1 MGLLDR
7 IRRRPTVPDDDFSP
21 MTGFRL
27 EYGDETRFIADA
39 ETISAMRDGMA
50 QRSAQEQFYVL
61 DLLVDDGRAV
71 TLPDGFVVPA
81 EVLAQ
86 LDDGDATAL
95 RLPPRFVGAA
105 RTAVHRFTSSPDFR
119 VDIEL
124 QVGAHPEPA
133 RRRGPVVH
141 VGGQTYRLSV
151 PMLQTL
157 SAIETHAALPRTART
172 ETENVRLVAQLQAAR
187 ELASSDDPAVADPGF
202 DVPLGP
208 LDRFTTVV
216 PDVVGLVVEPQPDG
230 SLAVEPDLG
239 PSVDRDRVQ
248 TRWHQVDRLTSDD
261 GSPSAQDAASAVL
274 RVDDTLVLL
283 EPKQL
288 SGVQEVRSLPHIPA
302 DEVPTFLRAPGSFFD
317 PELVDVD
324 VRFSIRV
331 AGLGII
337 APVTFTEAESSGLDW
352 FAQQDAVAPPE
363 TLAEVARSAEDQ
375 SEVEQVV
382 SDAWSRG
389 DEVARV
395 GEQLVDLSD
404 RSRVAEALEASRR
417 RIEALEIPEP
427 VPDDL
432 SASANQVAEPESA
445 RVTVGMHII
454 DAVDVADAVRE
465 RARTVRPTAPVDY
478 ASLRRDP
485 FPHQREG
492 IEWMTGLMQSA
503 LADEPDLGPV
513 RVQGAVLA
521 DDMGLGKT
529 FMTLVALAEARRV
542 STTAGLP
549 LLPTL
554 AVMPVALLENW
565 LQEIQSTFG
574 SQHGPFDDVVVLQ
587 GSGLAD
593 YRMRGAAR
601 ETTARLDDLDDQGMV
616 REDRIHASLRLG
628 AGWKEAR
635 LDRPGVLVLTTY
647 ETLRRYQ
654 VSLGAVEW
662 GVVVFDEAQATKNPE
677 ILTTRAAKALNARFK
692 LLATGTPVEN
702 SLRDIWSLVDTAQP
716 GLLGT
721 WAQFQE
727 TWVSPMA
734 AADRGEHERLG
745 RALREAIGR
754 FMLRRVKED
763 HLTDLPPKHVH
774 EYPTAMPPVQV
785 QAYDDALVRHTARR
799 GTKGAALKTLHE
811 LAAVSLHPGLLS
823 GSLSGGG
830 GAAANSAR
838 TLVAVE
844 VILDD
849 VRSRGEKA
857 IVFAKTKELQRAFAV
872 WLSQRYGTRVEIV
885 NGDTAATGRGE
896 TRIAKIRAF
905 EAVEGFNVIIMS
917 PLAVG
922 VGLTVVGANH
932 AIHLERHW
940 NPAKE
945 AQATDRVYRIGQRR
959 DVHVHYPMA
968 LHPTVDSFDVNLG
981 RLLQSKVALKD
992 AVVVPQEV
1000 TQGELEAALG
1010 LG

>member
-27 EYGDETRFIADA
+27 EYSDDTRFIADA
-39 ETISAMRDGMA
+39 ETIAAMRDGTA

-61 DLLVDDGRAV
+61 DLLVDEGGAV
-71 TLPDGFVVPA
+71 ALPDGFAVPA
-81 EVLAQ
+81 EVLAR
-86 LDDGDATAL
+86 LDDGDATVL
-95 RLPPRFVGAA
+95 RLPTRYTGAV

-119 VDIEL
+119 VDVEL
-124 QVGAHPEPA
+124 QLGAHPEPV

-157 SAIETHAALPRTART
+157 RAVETHTALARAERT
-172 ETENVRLVAQLQAAR
+172 EAANVRLVAQLQAAR
-187 ELASSDDPAVADPGF
+187 TLAGSRDPAVNDPDF
-202 DVPLGP
+202 DVSLGS

-216 PDVVGLVVEPQPDG
+216 PDAVGLVVEPQPDG

-239 PSVDRDRVQ
+239 RSVDRDRVR
-248 TRWHQVDRLTSDD
+248 TRWHQVDRRQVEDRPGDD
-261 GSPSAQDAASAVL
+261 ASAVL

-288 SGVQEVRSLPHIPA
+288 DGVREVRALPQIPA
-302 DEVPTFLRAPGSFFD
+302 RDVPTFLRAPGSFFD
-317 PELVDVD
+317 PEIVDVD
-324 VRFSIRV
+324 VRFSVRV
-331 AGLGII
+331 AGLGVI
-337 APVTFTEAESSGLDW
+337 APVTFSEAEASGLDW
-352 FAQQDAVAPPE
+352 FAQQNAVAPPE
-363 TLAEVARSAEDQ
+363 VLAEVARSTTDQ
-375 SEVEQVV
+375 RTVETVV
-382 SDAWSRG
+382 TDAWDRG
-389 DEVARV
+389 DDLARV
-395 GEQLVDLSD
+395 GEHLVDLSD
-404 RSRVAEALEASRR
+404 RSRVTQALDASRR
-417 RIEALEIPEP
+417 RIEALELAVP
-427 VPDDL
+427 VTDGAADL
-432 SASANQVAEPESA
+432 AGPVAEPEGA
-445 RVTVGMHII
+445 RVTVGMHIH
-454 DAVDVADAVRE
+454 DVVDVSDAVRR
-465 RARTVRPTAPVDY
+465 RAATVRPALPVDY
-478 ASLRRDP
+478 ASLGREP

-503 LADEPDLGPV
+503 LADLPETGPV
-513 RVQGAVLA
+513 RLQGALLA

-529 FMTLVALAEARRV
+529 FMTLVALAEARRA
-542 STTAGLP
+542 SQAAGMP

-565 LQEIQSTFG
+565 LQEIQSTFD
-574 SQHGPFDDVVVLQ
+574 SKLGPFDDVVVLQ

-601 ETTARLDDLDDQGMV
+601 ETTASLDDLDEHGMV
-616 REDRIHASLRLG
+616 RGDRIHASLRLG

-635 LDRPGVLVLTTY
+635 LDRPGVLILTTY

-702 SLRDIWSLVDTAQP
+702 SLRDVWSLMDTAQP
-716 GLLGT
+716 GLLGS

-727 TWVSPMA
+727 AWVRPMA
-734 AADRGEHERLG
+734 AADRDEHERLG
-745 RALREAIGR
+745 RALRDAIGQ

-763 HLTDLPPKHVH
+763 HLADLPPKHVH
-774 EYPTAMPPVQV
+774 EYPTTMPPVQE
-785 QAYDDALVRHTARR
+785 QAYDDALARHAARR
-799 GTKGAALKTLHE
+799 GSTGAALRTLHE
-811 LAAVSLHPGLLS
+811 LSAVSLHPGLLT
-823 GSLSGGG
+823 GELSGEGD
-830 GAAANSAR
+830 AVADSAR
-838 TLVAVE
+838 THVAVE

-849 VRSRGEKA
+849 VRARGEKA
-857 IVFAKTKELQRAFAV
+857 IVFAKTKELQRAFAA
-872 WLSQRYGTRVEIV
+872 WLSRRYGTRVEIV

-905 EAVEGFNVIIMS
+905 EAVDGFNVIIMS

-959 DVHVHYPMA
+959 EVHVHYPIA

-992 AVVVPQEV
+992 AVVVPHEV
-1000 TQGELEAALG
+1000 TQNELEAALG

>member
-39 ETISAMRDGMA
+39 ETMAAMRGGTA

-61 DLLVDDGRAV
+61 DLLVDEGGAV
-71 TLPDGFVVPA
+71 ALPDGFAVPA
-81 EVLAQ
+81 EVLAR
-86 LDDGDATAL
+86 LDDGDATVL
-95 RLPPRFVGAA
+95 GLPPRYTGGV

-119 VDIEL
+119 VDVEL

-141 VGGQTYRLSV
+141 VGGQTHRLSV

-157 SAIETHAALPRTART
+157 RAVETHTALPRAQRT
-172 ETENVRLVAQLQAAR
+172 EAENVRLVAQLQAAR
-187 ELASSDDPAVADPGF
+187 TLAGSTDPAVNDLDF
-202 DVPLGP
+202 DVPLGA
-208 LDRFTTVV
+208 LERFSTVV
-216 PDVVGLVVEPQPDG
+216 PDAVGLVVEPQPDG

-239 PSVDRDRVQ
+239 PSVDRDRVR
-248 TRWHQVDRLTSDD
+248 TRWHQLDRRRSGDHPED
-261 GSPSAQDAASAVL
+261 HASAVL

-288 SGVQEVRSLPHIPA
+288 GGVREVRALPRIPTG
-302 DEVPTFLRAPGSFFD
+302 EVPTFLRAPGSFFD

-324 VRFSIRV
+324 VRFSVRV
-331 AGLGII
+331 AGLGVI
-337 APVTFTEAESSGLDW
+337 APVTFTEAETSGLDW

-363 TLAEVARSAEDQ
+363 VLADVARSTADQ
-375 SEVEQVV
+375 TGVEQAVTE
-382 SDAWSRG
+382 AWDRG
-389 DEVARV
+389 DDVARV

-404 RSRVAEALEASRR
+404 RSRVSEALEASRR
-417 RIEALEIPEP
+417 RIEALELATPAAGGAADQTNEVADPEG
-427 VPDDL
+427 V
-432 SASANQVAEPESA
+432 
-445 RVTVGMHII
+445 RVTVGMHIH
-454 DAVDVADAVRE
+454 DAIDVADAVRH
-465 RARTVRPTAPVDY
+465 RAATARPVFPVDY
-478 ASLRRDP
+478 ASLRRKP

-492 IEWMTGLMQSA
+492 IEWMAGLMQSA
-503 LADEPDLGPV
+503 LADSPEAGLV
-513 RVQGAVLA
+513 RLQGALLA

-529 FMTLVALAEARRV
+529 FMTLVALAEARRA
-542 STTAGLP
+542 SAAAGMP

-587 GSGLAD
+587 GPGLAH

-601 ETTARLDDLDDQGMV
+601 ETTAGLDDLDEYGMV

-677 ILTTRAAKALNARFK
+677 ILATRAAKALNARFK

-716 GLLGT
+716 GLLGS

-727 TWVSPMA
+727 IWVRPMA
-734 AADRGEHERLG
+734 AADRDEHERLG
-745 RALREAIGR
+745 RALREAIGQ

-763 HLTDLPPKHVH
+763 HLTDLPPKRIH
-774 EYPTAMPPVQV
+774 EYPTAMPGVQV
-785 QAYDDALVRHTARR
+785 QAYDDALARHVARR
-799 GTKGAALKTLHE
+799 GAKGAALKTLHE
-811 LAAVSLHPGLLS
+811 LSAVSLHPGLLT
-823 GSLSGGG
+823 GNLSGDGD
-830 GAAANSAR
+830 AAADSAR

-844 VILDD
+844 VILDS
-849 VRSRGEKA
+849 VQARGEKA
-857 IVFAKTKELQRAFAV
+857 IVFAKTKELQRAFAA
-872 WLSQRYGTRVEIV
+872 WLSRRYGTRVEIV

-905 EAVEGFNVIIMS
+905 EAVDGFNVIIMS

-959 DVHVHYPMA
+959 EVHVHYPIA
-968 LHPTVDSFDVNLG
+968 LHPVVDSFDVNLG

-1000 TQGELEAALG
+1000 TRSELEAALG